1 MTEDPLQFSY
11 IADAGFARRYAR
23 ANYRSR
29 QRGNLV
35 FACVLAPLMLLLG
48 IFEPPFLLAAALF
61 TALILVIEVAVF
73 LELLRAARR
82 STPVGDK
89 LVARFDDVVLRV
101 ADDDTDAFLPYASFR
116 DIRVRGRFVVL
127 RRLSGAPL
135 LLPVEVCPPE
145 AIERVRAGIAA
156 GLVPQLD
163 AAQFPN
169 HATVDAGFLRAASR
183 RVLVLIATHPTMLAV
198 ATGILVT
205 GGALTVAFSDPV
217 PVIVAVAMLVLWPLL
232 AVLGTRSTIRKQI
245 GTETL
250 WSGFDEEYLT
260 AARGGEVVRMR
271 YRAFDRLV
279 TERGAAELRVA
290 STREWQLYP
299 LALFPDEARGRFSE
313 GVVS

>member
-1 MTEDPLQFSY
+1 VTDAALQFSY
-11 IADAGFARRYAR
+11 TADAGFPRRYAG
-23 ANYRSR
+23 AAYRSR

-35 FACVLAPLMLLLG
+35 FAFVLAPLMLLLG
-48 IFEPPFLLAAALF
+48 IFEPPFLLAAGLFAL
-61 TALILVIEVAVF
+61 LIVVIEVTVYR
-73 LELLRAARR
+73 ELLRAARR
-82 STPVGDK
+82 GTPEGDT
-89 LVARFDDVVLRV
+89 LVVRYDDVVLRI
-101 ADDDTDAFLPYASFR
+101 ADADMDGFLPYASFR
-116 DIRVRGRFVVL
+116 DIRTRGRFVVL
-127 RRLSGAPL
+127 RRVSGAPL

-145 AIERVRAGIAA
+145 AIEQVRAGIAA

-163 AAQFPN
+163 PAQFPN

-183 RVLVLIATHPTMLAV
+183 RVLVLIATHPSMLAV
-198 ATGILVT
+198 AAGILVT

-250 WSGFDEEYLT
+250 WSGFDDEYVT

-299 LALFPDEARGRFSE
+299 LALFPEEERARFS
-313 GVVS
+313 